1 MFKKTVAFAALVML
15 SQISNATPIS
25 NSTSGL
31 TAPAVT
37 ITFDEHVLSVQSA
50 VTNEYSDLGVIF
62 SPNLYYSSQ
71 TGFPNIV
78 GNTVTNFDYGSGP
91 DVFQFSLNFL
101 ANQTDVAFAM
111 VSNSSTWLFEALLD
125 SSVVESFSATV
136 DTSSANFFGFT
147 GVALD
152 EIRITTS
159 NDFMI
164 IDNLQLGTAN
174 NVPEPASL
182 ALVGLGLAGLGFSRR
197 RQRV

>member
-1 MFKKTVAFAALVML
+1 MFKKTVAFAALVIL

-31 TAPAVT
+31 TSPAVT
-37 ITFDEHVLSVQSA
+37 ITFDEHVLPVQSA

-71 TGFPNIV
+71 TGFPNIT
-78 GNTVTNFDYGSGP
+78 GNTVTNFGIGSS
-91 DVFQFSLNFL
+91 VFQFSINFV
-101 ANQTDVAFAM
+101 ADQTSAAFAM
-111 VSNSSTWLFEALLD
+111 VSNSSSWLFEALLNN
-125 SSVVESFSATV
+125 SVVESFSAKV

-147 GVALD
+147 GIAFD
-152 EIRITTS
+152 EIRYTS
-159 NDFMI
+159 APDFMI

-197 RQRV
+197 RQRA